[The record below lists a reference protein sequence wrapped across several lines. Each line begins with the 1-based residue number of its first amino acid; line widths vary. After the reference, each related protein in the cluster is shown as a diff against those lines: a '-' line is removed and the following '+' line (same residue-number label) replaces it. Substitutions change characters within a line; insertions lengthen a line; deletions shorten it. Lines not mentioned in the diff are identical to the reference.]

1 MLRNLVALTILLASS
16 LHTARA
22 AGFQLV
28 SVPDPGNPPIE
39 MGIWYP
45 SDAATHRTVLEL
57 DPQEVAKDAPI
68 VGSGLKLVMIS
79 HGQGGSFVGHFDTAI
94 ALADSGFV
102 AAAIT
107 HTGDN
112 WHDQSRV
119 MRPQDRSR
127 QLRVATDWVLHQWA
141 EHARIATT
149 GIGLFGFS
157 AGGFTALV
165 DAGGVPDT
173 SRIAPHCADHK
184 AEFTCALIAANMPA
198 NAKLPAVPA
207 AAFVHDPRVR
217 AVVVAAP
224 ALGFT
229 FGKDGLAAVKVPVQL
244 WRAEDDHVLPQPFY
258 AQAVRDALPTAPEY
272 HVVPHADH
280 FDFLA
285 PCDAAKVS
293 RLPQICT
300 SEAGFD
306 RAKFHTT
313 FDAAV
318 VGFFKAHL

>member
-1 MLRNLVALTILLASS
+1 
-16 LHTARA
+16 
-22 AGFQLV
+22 
-28 SVPDPGNPPIE
+28 

-57 DPQEVAKDAPI
+57 DPQDVAKDAPI
-68 VGSGLKLVMIS
+68 AGSGLKLVMIS

-94 ALADSGFV
+94 ALANAGFV

-112 WHDQSRV
+112 WRDQSRV

-127 QLRVATDWVLHQWA
+127 QLRVATDWILHQWP

-157 AGGFTALV
+157 AGGFTVLV

-173 SRIAPHCADHK
+173 GRIAPHCADHK
-184 AEFTCALIAANMPA
+184 TEFTCALIAANMPA
-198 NAKLPAVPA
+198 NVKLPAVPA

-229 FGKDGLAAVKVPVQL
+229 FGKDGLASVKVPVQL

-258 AQAVRDALPTAPEY
+258 AQAVHDALPAPPEY
-272 HVVPHADH
+272 HAVPHADH

-285 PCDAAKVS
+285 PCDAPKAA

-300 SEAGFD
+300 SEPGFD
-306 RAKFHTT
+306 RVKFHAA
-313 FDAAV
+313 FNAAV
-318 VGFFKAHL
+318 VAFFKSTL